1 MEKED
6 LSYRGLFL
14 FSLPSILSSL
24 LEPLSG
30 TIDTALVGQVST
42 EWLAGLALAVT
53 LISSFTW
60 MFNFLVHASTQSIA
74 SSLGSEPER
83 VSESIKTAL
92 FVALLVGV
100 ISTLFLW
107 LAKPLL
113 FELVGVTKRVYVH
126 TDSYFS
132 IRLLGHTFTLLYT
145 TLVSLLR
152 GLGRVN
158 VSFFM
163 VGFTTLI
170 NGVVTYLAL
179 FVFDWGLEGAA
190 WGTAGS
196 FTLGSLISFIII
208 IKDKHV
214 AGSFFGCKIKKDK
227 WFQFGKNSL
236 NIFGRSLTLTT
247 CFFVSTRV
255 AAQIDLHQLAAH
267 QILLQIWLFGSFL
280 LDGVAVTG
288 TVLGAQYYAKGEIG
302 KVKMVY
308 SRLLKLAIGIG
319 VAFTIVYW
327 FGEEPI
333 LKIFSS
339 DLYLLSFILSFW
351 ALIALSQVPNAIA
364 FVYDGFLFGLEEFAY
379 LRKHMIIGGLVCF
392 LPFVFLGLENRQI
405 FYVWMGMVLLNIYR
419 GASGYL
425 RVRSVLNG

>member
-6 LSYRGLFL
+6 FTYKGLFL

-24 LEPLSG
+24 LEPLSA

-42 EWLAGLALAVT
+42 QWLGGLALAVT

-60 MFNFLVHASTQSIA
+60 MFNFLVHASTQSVA

-92 FVALLVGV
+92 LVALLIGV
-100 ISTLFLW
+100 VTTLFLW

-113 FELVGVTKRVYVH
+113 FKMVGVTEEVYVH
-126 TDSYFS
+126 TDAYFS
-132 IRLLGHTFTLLYT
+132 IRIMGHTFTLLYT

-170 NGVVTYLAL
+170 NAIVTYLAL

-196 FTLGSLISFIII
+196 FTLGSILSFIILLNDKK
-208 IKDKHV
+208 IKGK
-214 AGSFFGCKIKKDK
+214 FFASKIKKDR

-236 NIFGRSLTLTT
+236 NIFGRSFTLTT
-247 CFFVSTRV
+247 CFFLSTRFASSLGV
-255 AAQIDLHQLAAH
+255 KDLAAH
-267 QILLQIWLFGSFL
+267 QILLQVWLFCSFL

-288 TVLGAQYYAKGEIG
+288 TVLGAKYYSMGELDKVRLIFKRLLVQGALIG
-302 KVKMVY
+302 LAFTFIYALAGGMIVSLFTKDIEVITLIFSFWMMVY
-308 SRLLKLAIGIG
+308 
-319 VAFTIVYW
+319 
-327 FGEEPI
+327 
-333 LKIFSS
+333 
-339 DLYLLSFILSFW
+339 
-351 ALIALSQVPNAIA
+351 LSQVFNAIA
-364 FVYDGFLFGLEEFAY
+364 FVYDGLLFGLEEFAY
-379 LRKHMIIGGLVCF
+379 LRKHMIIGGVVVF
-392 LPFVFLGLENRQI
+392 LPI
-405 FYVWMGMVLLNIYR
+405 AFYGQYKESLAIIWAGMIILNFYR
-419 GASGYL
+419 ATSGYF
-425 RVRSVLNG
+425 RVRSVVYG